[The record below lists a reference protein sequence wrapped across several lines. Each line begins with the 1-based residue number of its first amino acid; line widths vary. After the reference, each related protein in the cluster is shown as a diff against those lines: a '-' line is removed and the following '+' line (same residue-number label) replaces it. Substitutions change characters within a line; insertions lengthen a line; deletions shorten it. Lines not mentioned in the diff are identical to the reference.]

1 MNNHVIPRDII
12 EKLKEAQNRQFGAI
26 NAEATSE
33 LNYVSQKFREEL
45 NNNIEKL
52 IANPFNIYLK
62 VPRISK
68 NNEKLYLNEL
78 RKQYFHLFQHD
89 MQISEGYFIIMVS
102 HGELICNGDPRP
114 KQLMVENDENVITKE
129 DEVNTIFNDSEKKK
143 FESELELGKRPSIL
157 QSSSAGRSGFS
168 GEKKDML
175 VPLFLQRRNSR
186 LSLPTISARKEKEV
200 SVSETEDSVV

>member
-1 MNNHVIPRDII
+1 MNNHVIPHDILQ
-12 EKLKEAQNRQFGAI
+12 KLKEAQNREFGAI
-26 NAEATSE
+26 KAEVTSE
-33 LNYVSQKFREEL
+33 LNYVSQKFKEEL
-45 NNNIEKL
+45 KNNIEKL

-68 NNEKLYLNEL
+68 NNEQLYLNEL
-78 RKQYFHLFQHD
+78 RKQYSHLFQHD

-114 KQLMVENDENVITKE
+114 KQLMVENAKLEDVIP
-129 DEVNTIFNDSEKKK
+129 DEVNTIFNDAEKKK
-143 FESELELGKRPSIL
+143 FESELELGKRPSV
-157 QSSSAGRSGFS
+157 RSGFS

-186 LSLPTISARKEKEV
+186 LSLPTISARKAKEV
-200 SVSETEDSVV
+200 SVSDNQEDSVV

>member
-1 MNNHVIPRDII
+1 MNNHVIPHHILQ
-12 EKLKEAQNRQFGAI
+12 KLKEAQNK
-26 NAEATSE
+26 E
-33 LNYVSQKFREEL
+33 LSIIKDEVTLEISYVSKKFQEEL

-68 NNEKLYLNEL
+68 NNEQLYLNEL

-89 MQISEGYFIIMVS
+89 LQLSEGYFIIMVS
-102 HGELICNGDPRP
+102 HRELICEGDPRP
-114 KQLMVENDENVITKE
+114 KQLMVENAKLEDVIP

-143 FESELELGKRPSIL
+143 FESELELGKRPSV
-157 QSSSAGRSGFS
+157 RSGFS

-186 LSLPTISARKEKEV
+186 LSLPTISARRAKEV

>member
-1 MNNHVIPRDII
+1 MNNHVIPRDIL

-33 LNYVSQKFREEL
+33 INYVSQKFREEL
-45 NNNIEKL
+45 NKNIEKL
-52 IANPFNIYLK
+52 ISNPFNIYLK

-68 NNEKLYLNEL
+68 NNDKIYLDEL
-78 RKQYFHLFQHD
+78 RKQYYSIFQHD
-89 MQISEGYFIIMVS
+89 LQLSEDYFIIMVS
-102 HGELICNGDPRP
+102 HRELICNGDPRP
-114 KQLMVENDENVITKE
+114 KQLMVLNDLPKE

-143 FESELELGKRPSIL
+143 FESELELGKRPSV
-157 QSSSAGRSGFS
+157 RSGFS

-186 LSLPTISARKEKEV
+186 LSLPTISARKAKEI
-200 SVSETEDSVV
+200 SVSETEDSTV